1 MAERVIKDDQPRV
14 YFDCNKC
21 PAFCCSIYER
31 VVVTKRDIN
40 RLAKHF
46 GVSFDVARERYTADF
61 EGERVLKRVKDV
73 IFERTCTFLDQK
85 TRGCTIYHARPAV
98 CRSYPGRSRCAYY
111 DVLRFERIQQG
122 DENVVPVIKITFR
135 EARSG
140 STNGTRRRNDRLPE
154 QARLPS
160 RRPSRG
166 RQSFGAARG
175 CPAGN
180 PGLRDEMRL
189 RKPFWSI
196 ASLETPH

>member
-31 VVVTKRDIN
+31 VAVTKRDIN

-46 GVSFDVARERYTADF
+46 GLSFDEARERYTADF

-122 DENVVPVIKITFR
+122 DENVVPLIKITFR
-135 EARSG
+135 EVEEEVVENAEG
-140 STNGTRRRNDRLPE
+140 PE
-154 QARLPS
+154 RIYEW
-160 RRPSRG
+160 
-166 RQSFGAARG
+166 
-175 CPAGN
+175 
-180 PGLRDEMRL
+180 DE
-189 RKPFWSI
+189 K
-196 ASLETPH
+196 EE

>member
-31 VVVTKRDIN
+31 VAVTKRDIN

-46 GVSFDVARERYTADF
+46 GVSFDEARERYTADF

-73 IFERTCTFLDQK
+73 IFERTCAFLDQK
-85 TRGCTIYHARPAV
+85 TRGCTIYHGRPSV

-122 DENVVPVIKITFR
+122 DENVVPLIKITFR
-135 EARSG
+135 EVEEEVVENAEG
-140 STNGTRRRNDRLPE
+140 PE
-154 QARLPS
+154 RIYEW
-160 RRPSRG
+160 
-166 RQSFGAARG
+166 
-175 CPAGN
+175 
-180 PGLRDEMRL
+180 DE
-189 RKPFWSI
+189 K
-196 ASLETPH
+196 EE